1 MKNYISPTAVIGKVK
16 FGKNIYIG
24 NNTVIGTQPQYIGF
38 TKKKLLENKFKNLHV
53 DDNVVIMDLCHI
65 HAGIKR
71 NTKIGKNSMIM
82 SGTHI
87 GHDVHIGSGCNISP
101 NVAFAGEVTLKDN
114 ATIGM
119 GATIHQGVTIGSCS
133 MIGMGAAVIND
144 IPPFVTYAGVPAKKI
159 KVNKIKLERLGISRI
174 LIDHIQ
180 EVLLEDRSLKK
191 IKLPSRDNHYY
202 QILER
207 WVRKGKV
214 T

>member
-65 HAGIKR
+65 DAGIKR

-82 SGTHI
+82 SGTYI

-101 NVAFAGEVTLKDN
+101 KAAIAGEVTLKDD

-180 EVLLEDRSLKK
+180 EVLLKDGSLKK
-191 IKLPSRDNHYY
+191 IKLSSRDNHYY

-207 WVRKGKV
+207 WVKKGKV

>member
-1 MKNYISPTAVIGKVK
+1 MTNYISPTAVIGKVK
-16 FGKNIYIG
+16 LGKNIYIG
-24 NNTVIGTQPQYIGF
+24 NNTVIGTQPQYVGF

-53 DDNVVIMDLCHI
+53 DDNVVSMDLCHI
-65 HAGIKR
+65 HSGIKR

-101 NVAFAGEVTLKDN
+101 NVAFAGEVTLKDD

-133 MIGMGAAVIND
+133 MVGMGAAVIND

-180 EVLLEDRSLKK
+180 EVLLEDRPLKK

-207 WVRKGKV
+207 WVKKGKV

>member
-1 MKNYISPTAVIGKVK
+1 MTNYISPTSVIGKVK

-24 NNTVIGTQPQYIGF
+24 NNTVIGTQPQYVGF
-38 TKKKLLENKFKNLHV
+38 DKKILLENKFKYLHI

-65 HAGIKR
+65 DAGIKR
-71 NTKIGKNSMIM
+71 NTKIGKSSMIM
-82 SGTHI
+82 SGTYI

-101 NVAFAGEVTLKDN
+101 KAAIAGKVTLNDD

-119 GATIHQGVTIGSCS
+119 GATIHQGLTIGSCS
-133 MIGMGAAVIND
+133 MIGMGAVVIND

-159 KVNKIKLERLGISRI
+159 KVNKIKLERLRISRI

-180 EVLLEDRSLKK
+180 EVLLENMPIKK
-191 IKLPSRDNHYY
+191 IKLSSNDKRYY
-202 QILER
+202 QILKR
-207 WVRKGKV
+207 WVNKGKV

>member
-24 NNTVIGTQPQYIGF
+24 NNTVIGTQPQYVGF
-38 TKKKLLENKFKNLHV
+38 TKKKLLENKFKNLQI

-87 GHDVHIGSGCNISP
+87 GHDVHIGSGCSISP
-101 NVAFAGEVTLKDN
+101 NVAFAGEVILKDD

-119 GATIHQGVTIGSCS
+119 GATIHQGVIIGSCS
-133 MIGMGAAVIND
+133 MIGMGAAVIDNV
-144 IPPFVTYAGVPAKKI
+144 PPFVTYAGVPAKKI
-159 KVNKIKLERLGISRI
+159 KINKIKLERLGISQI
-174 LIDHIQ
+174 LINHIQ
-180 EVLLEDRSLKK
+180 EVLLEDKPLKK
-191 IKLPSRDNHYY
+191 IKMTSIDKRYY

-207 WVRKGKV
+207 WVKKGKV